1 MIVQDIIAKRKR
13 IWEHRQD
20 INYDAEFVE
29 AVADEIVNNEILR
42 KAIKEKPY
50 LLIEMCL
57 TIVDKQGNTVPF
69 FLNEVQQDFI
79 SQIESKGTDKPY
91 FVLKGRQQGFT
102 TLITA
107 IQLCYAITTRNFSG
121 MTIADSTENTRVI
134 FQDKAKTVYNRLP
147 NLLKPTEKYNS
158 ANELYFEKLNAS
170 WRVATATNNVGRS
183 RTLRFLHMSEIA
195 FYEVPFSQIQ
205 AGLGQAVAKDA
216 LVVYET
222 TANGFN
228 DAKLLWDSGSCNNL
242 FYEWWRTAEYA
253 SANVDVLQNAQ
264 DAWSMSRV
272 IWLQEK
278 GLTDEQIAWYVEKY
292 NSYIDK
298 SLIKQEYPCTPDE
311 AFVSSNES
319 IFDTEKVVTRLTS
332 VPKPIRQG
340 EFVCRQKIN
349 SDGTIDV
356 SQIEF
361 VEKSNGIIKIYNEPE
376 KDCVYALGG
385 DTAGEGSDWFTG
397 HIIDCR
403 SGKQCAVLQA
413 EHIDED
419 EYATQVYCL
428 GQMYNWA
435 LVGLEVNFS
444 TYPTR
449 RLVDMQY
456 PNLYLRQVYDSI
468 SDSYQAKYGFKT
480 TSLTRPNILAELVKI
495 VRENV
500 ECINDDT
507 TLKEMLVFCKDKN
520 GKAQA
525 LSGYH
530 DDNVLGLAIAYEVR
544 SQQELP
550 RENKKVASD
559 NELPFALQS
568 DTKTKKKVWGDYN

>member
-42 KAIKEKPY
+42 KAIKENPY

-69 FLNEVQQDFI
+69 FLNEVQQDFLR
-79 SQIESKGTDKPY
+79 QIEEKGTSKPY

-107 IQLCYAITTRNFSG
+107 IQLCFAITTRNFSG

-158 ANELYFEKLNAS
+158 ANELFFEKLNAS

-228 DAKLLWDSGSCNNL
+228 DAKLLWDSKTCNNL
-242 FYEWWRTAEYA
+242 FYEWWRTAEYE
-253 SANVDVLQNAQ
+253 SVNTNLLLNIQ
-264 DAWSMSRV
+264 DNWLESR
-272 IWLQEK
+272 IQWLKDK
-278 GLTDEQIAWYVEKY
+278 GLSDRQIAWYIEKY

-319 IFDTEKVVTRLTS
+319 IFDTEKVVTRISS
-332 VPKPIRQG
+332 VPKPLRQG
-340 EFVCRQKIN
+340 EFTCRQKFN
-349 SDGTIDV
+349 EDGTITIN
-356 SQIEF
+356 QIEF
-361 VEKSNGIIKIYNEPE
+361 IEKTNGAIKIYIEP
-376 KDCVYALGG
+376 DSNGVYALGG

-397 HIIDCR
+397 HMIDCR

-413 EHIDED
+413 DRIDED
-419 EYATQVYCL
+419 EYATQIYCL
-428 GQMYNWA
+428 GKMYNWA
-435 LVGLEVNFS
+435 LIGLEVNFS

-449 RLVDMQY
+449 RLEDAQY

-500 ECINDDT
+500 DCINDDT

-525 LSGYH
+525 LTGYH

-544 SQQELP
+544 TQQELP
-550 RENKKVASD
+550 PLNKKTKSD
-559 NELPFALQS
+559 YELPFALQS
-568 DTKTKKKVWGDYN
+568 NTKQRKKVWGDYY